1 MGVCT
6 LASLIPPI
14 SNTINSE
21 IIPVPIINFI
31 CTKRDTGL
39 TPLVVGLGLFTG
51 IWTGSARIGVSIR
64 QFQKISEDLKE
75 SLNVITSQISVIQDQ
90 WWSYKTGS
98 D

>member
-1 MGVCT
+1 
-6 LASLIPPI
+6 
-14 SNTINSE
+14 
-21 IIPVPIINFI
+21 
-31 CTKRDTGL
+31 
-39 TPLVVGLGLFTG
+39 
-51 IWTGSARIGVSIR
+51 VSIR